1 VIGTDPVITGL
12 VTNLA
17 RPEGNVTGVSF
28 LTQELGAKR
37 LGLLNV
43 VAPNATTVA
52 LLVNPTNPATPRS
65 IKQLQEAA
73 RDSGRKIQI
82 FEARTQREIDAAFE
96 FIIRQK
102 SSALLVS
109 SDPFFTSSVAQ
120 IATLGSRVA
129 IPAIYPSRE
138 FAEAGGIMSYGA
150 DVRDDYRKAG
160 VYAGRILRGT
170 KPADLPVMQS
180 TKFELIINLRTAKTL
195 GLKIS

>member
-1 VIGTDPVITGL
+1 
-12 VTNLA
+12 
-17 RPEGNVTGVSF
+17 

-52 LLVNPTNPATPRS
+52 LLVNPTNPATARS
-65 IKQLQEAA
+65 IKQVQEAA
-73 RDSGRKIQI
+73 RDSGRQIQI
-82 FEARTQREIDAAFE
+82 FEAHTQREIDAAFE
-96 FIIRQK
+96 LIVRQK
-102 SSALLVS
+102 ISALLVS

-120 IATLGSRVA
+120 IATLGSRAA

-160 VYAGRILRGT
+160 VYAGRILQGT

-180 TKFELIINLRTAKTL
+180 TKFELIINLKTAKTL
-195 GLKIS
+195 GLKISEPFLLLADEVIE